1 MAWLT
6 TASSANQH
14 IDDYRKER
22 VYYFSAFTLAA
33 YAYQDITTTQY
44 RWVGIEIA
52 SVAAIVDSK
61 SAESGNIDCHYTPNG
76 DGSATVHQTVQT
88 VGALTLI

>member
-6 TASSANQH
+6 AADGTNRH

-22 VYYFSAFTLAA
+22 TYYFSAFTLAA
-33 YAYQDITTTQY
+33 YAYQDVTTTQY
-44 RWVGIEIA
+44 RWVGIDKA
-52 SVAAIVDSK
+52 SAQGIVNTK
-61 SAESGNIDCHYTPNG
+61 STETGNIDCHYTENG
-76 DGSATVHQTVQT
+76 DGSATVHQTIQT

>member
-6 TASSANQH
+6 TASDTNKH

-44 RWVGIEIA
+44 RWVGIDITSA
-52 SVAAIVDSK
+52 QGIVDSK
-61 SAESGNIDCHYTPNG
+61 SAESGNIDCHYTQNG
-76 DGSATVHQTVQT
+76 DGSATVYQTVQT